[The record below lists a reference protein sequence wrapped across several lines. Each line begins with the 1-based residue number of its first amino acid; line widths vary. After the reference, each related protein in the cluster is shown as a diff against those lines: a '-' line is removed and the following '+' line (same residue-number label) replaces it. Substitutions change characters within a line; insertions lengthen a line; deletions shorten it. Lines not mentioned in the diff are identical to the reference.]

1 MANEQNLKT
10 LSPNEAREFGRIGG
24 IASGQSRREQKQIRE
39 IAKVIS
45 GIPAKDL
52 LPKHTFCVFDTG
64 NTFCG
69 LKDPNVIQAVIA
81 KIASSAL
88 KGNIA
93 AAKLFLEL
101 SGALPKSQSVNIVSC
116 QTTQDAM
123 QVIYG
128 HTKQEVMDT

>member
-52 LPKHTFCVFDTG
+52 LPKHTFGVFDTG

-88 KGNIA
+88 KGNIT

-101 SGALPKSQSVNIVSC
+101 SGALPKTQSINIVSC
-116 QTTQDAM
+116 QTTKDAM

-128 HTKQEVMDT
+128 HTKQEVVDT